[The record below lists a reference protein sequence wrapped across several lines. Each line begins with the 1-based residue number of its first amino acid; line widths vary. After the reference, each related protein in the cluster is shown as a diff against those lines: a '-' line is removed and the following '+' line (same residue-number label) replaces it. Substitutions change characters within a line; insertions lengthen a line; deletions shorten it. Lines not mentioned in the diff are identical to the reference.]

1 MLTAELDFPTQN
13 AAAED
18 FFHDELPNY
27 SHCSSEPQLNM
38 KHELSEN
45 KKHVIKFKKHNL
57 FPGSD
62 DNEHNKKSYSSI
74 VDDMRSET
82 TYED

>member
-1 MLTAELDFPTQN
+1 
-13 AAAED
+13 
-18 FFHDELPNY
+18 
-27 SHCSSEPQLNM
+27 M

-82 TYED
+82 TYEDQSMNDSRTKNIPEKPKAKRKQKLEGSKGEKR